1 MSNEK
6 FEFTTDYQWNL
17 LKYTV
22 KDRDGD
28 KALNLYDDSYFTLNE
43 HSIIAHALKI
53 FHTKHR
59 RVPKEPALLKEEIR
73 ELLNTRDYAEL
84 FTNSEQE
91 QIMKDI
97 SQLYREELKD
107 GDLILEKCIE
117 FVRYVNIKDVVENVN
132 LLNFADYGGFANR
145 IQRAIEK
152 GNDIKEEYGTRLIAD
167 IKERQFNRQDNKSV
181 IPTPFKQINAATNAG
196 GYDKGSIIVILDRP
210 KKFKTGMAINI
221 ARGYLRMKKKTLIID
236 LENGED
242 SYAMRLEQSIVKKTK
257 KDLISGEYD
266 TRIQRTLSKYKK
278 LGGEVVIRRLPSLI
292 TTVDDIQSVI
302 DHYYREHGIKFDNVI
317 IDYAALLAS
326 TTNKQDDH
334 NRIGDAYLD
343 LANLAVKNDFDHIW
357 TPHHVPKPAFIREK
371 SQYNDSDLAKC
382 TEIGRH
388 VHAIWGLNRDED
400 EEENNIMRMELV
412 VQRDGKQR
420 ARALFDVD
428 YPTQRADEFTKAQLR
443 EYNRLHQ
450 PPDGEEDET
459 MEKRGGDL

>member
-1 MSNEK
+1 MSNDK

-22 KDRDGD
+22 KDRDGV
-28 KALNLYDDSYFTLNE
+28 KALELYDDSYFTLNE
-43 HSIIAHALKI
+43 HSIIAHALKN
-53 FHTKHR
+53 FHSRHK
-59 RVPKEPALLKEEIR
+59 RVPKEPALLKEELR
-73 ELLNTRDYAEL
+73 ELLRTRDYNEL
-84 FTNSEQE
+84 FTNDESVQL
-91 QIMKDI
+91 MKDI

-117 FVRYVNIKDVVENVN
+117 FVKYVGVKDIIENVN
-132 LLNFADYGGFANR
+132 LMNFADYDGFAKR
-145 IQRAIEK
+145 LQRAIEK
-152 GNDIKEEYGTRLIAD
+152 GNELNEEYGTRLIAD

-181 IPTPFKQINAATNAG
+181 VPTPFKQINAATNAG

-257 KDLISGEYD
+257 RELISGEFD
-266 TRIQRTLSKYKK
+266 TRIQRSLKKYKK
-278 LGGEVVIRRLPSLI
+278 LGGEIVIRRLPSLI
-292 TTVDDIQSVI
+292 TTTDNIQTVM

-317 IDYAALLAS
+317 VDYAALLAS

-343 LANLAVKNDFDHIW
+343 LANLAVKNDLDHIW
-357 TPHHVPKPAFIREK
+357 TPHHVPKPAFIRE
-371 SQYNDSDLAKC
+371 SSRYTDSDLAKC

-400 EEENNIMRMELV
+400 EEANNIMRMELV
-412 VQRDGKQR
+412 VQRDGAQR
-420 ARALFDVD
+420 ARALFEVD
-428 YPTQRADEFTKAQLR
+428 YPTQRADEFTKSQIR
-443 EYNRLHQ
+443 EYNRMNR
-450 PPDGEEDET
+450 PEGEEDSEPI
-459 MEKRGGDL
+459 EKRGNDL